1 LKSNQIEML
10 KELKKEYD
18 VLRNS
23 SLDSRVFVNK
33 KLTSESES
41 NVDENS
47 ASNSEYQSS
56 IKSKARRSV
65 SRRK

>member
-1 LKSNQIEML
+1 ML

-23 SLDSRVFVNK
+23 SLDSRVFLNK

-41 NVDENS
+41 NLEENS
-47 ASNSEYQSS
+47 ASNSEDQSS
-56 IKSKARRSV
+56 LKSKPHRST
-65 SRRK
+65 SRQKYDSK